1 MEICLQQ
8 LHRRLFF
15 RIQFAWKVLEPI
27 RATVPPITSVLDNDR
42 EFFQQLKII
51 IPIACTTV
59 VLVLIIT
66 VACVVLIRRRN
77 TNPEEPQQ
85 ERDISKPVDTVPM
98 TVWEKSGRG
107 DTRLSHSREQLYFP
121 APYATSRISM
131 YSAEADPEAHHQ
143 QQQQHHHHE
152 QTHNTWRSEEREHTY
167 DVPFM
172 HRQNIILDEEANG
185 PEGREIGY
193 QIGRH
198 LYLNPGRP
206 RQTSHHKDR
215 HIVRNACIQPTAST
229 AAIQAQV
236 ESSLGAPTS
245 SGIIRRHLTEGHL
258 GSWHPLRVLPFTP
271 THLTPL
277 FGVVLRTRKLDCRG
291 MGPDRL

>member
-1 MEICLQQ
+1 M
-8 LHRRLFF
+8 
-15 RIQFAWKVLEPI
+15 VL
-27 RATVPPITSVLDNDR
+27 AQTTVPPITSVLDNDR

-198 LYLNPGRP
+198 LYLNPAVVELPPDGTLQTHDLALIREIAEAKVQSYLYSKTP
-206 RQTSHHKDR
+206 RRSNCSRSSKHHPR
-215 HIVRNACIQPTAST
+215 SRR
-229 AAIQAQV
+229 
-236 ESSLGAPTS
+236 
-245 SGIIRRHLTEGHL
+245 IRRNVI
-258 GSWHPLRVLPFTP
+258 R
-271 THLTPL
+271 
-277 FGVVLRTRKLDCRG
+277 
-291 MGPDRL
+291 

>member
-1 MEICLQQ
+1 MQMVFHSQHGCLCVY
-8 LHRRLFF
+8 
-15 RIQFAWKVLEPI
+15 RI
-27 RATVPPITSVLDNDR
+27 ATVPPITSVLDNDR

-152 QTHNTWRSEEREHTY
+152 QTHNTWRSEEREHT
-167 DVPFM
+167 DIFVSVDHPKW
-172 HRQNIILDEEANG
+172 RNSCLVSLQNIILDEEANG

-198 LYLNPGRP
+198 LYLNPAVVELPPDGTLQTHDLALIREIAEAKVQSYLYSKTP
-206 RQTSHHKDR
+206 RRSNCSRSSKHHPR
-215 HIVRNACIQPTAST
+215 SRR
-229 AAIQAQV
+229 
-236 ESSLGAPTS
+236 
-245 SGIIRRHLTEGHL
+245 IRRNVI
-258 GSWHPLRVLPFTP
+258 R
-271 THLTPL
+271 
-277 FGVVLRTRKLDCRG
+277 
-291 MGPDRL
+291 